1 MATYSLCGFANIG
14 SMGIQIA
21 GIGTMAPS
29 RRPDLVSLAPRAML
43 GGAMASWMTGCIAG
57 ILS

>member
-1 MATYSLCGFANIG
+1 MQYSLCGFANFN

-21 GIGTMAPS
+21 GIGGMAPS

-43 GGAMASWMTGCIAG
+43 GGAMAPG
-57 ILS
+57 